1 MLLSQIRHEASSLDL
16 FVVGLFVIGLAALGF
31 SARLRENSVLQY
43 LAAGRNL
50 SLPAFVATLVST
62 WYGGILGIGESVF
75 AFGLGTWILMGLPYY
90 VFGIAYALWLAS
102 SVREADQISIPE
114 RFEARFGR
122 VPALVGAVLL
132 FLLAAP
138 AAHVLMLGVL
148 VNATTGLPIAP
159 AVLVAV
165 VIGTLFLWKGGL
177 LADVRVAILAFVM
190 MYVGFAVIAIY
201 SLANS
206 PPAQAFADL
215 RSTPLWTWDGG
226 QGPLFVLSFFILGA
240 WTLVDPGFHQRVASA
255 ASPAIGRRGVL
266 ISVGF
271 WMLFDLLSIT
281 AGLYAVVILPD
292 SLASANSLDRL
303 AAFPRL
309 GMEVLPPGLRALFFC
324 GMLGT
329 IVSALVGYGLISGAT
344 LGREIFSRI
353 RGEANEVH
361 IQRWSKLGIAVS
373 FALAVIV
380 GLSLQSVVTLWY
392 AWAGAVVGAMLIPL
406 LASYTAHGL
415 AHVSGSTIAWVTA
428 IAAAV
433 SLGWMVYGQRTGNPY
448 LSVQLGNETLSV
460 GTLLPGLA
468 ISAIGLGGAHFLAII
483 RKRP

>member
-1 MLLSQIRHEASSLDL
+1 
-16 FVVGLFVIGLAALGF
+16 VGVFLTGLVALGF
-31 SARLRENSVLQY
+31 SAKLRDHSTLQY
-43 LAAGRNL
+43 LTAGRNL

-62 WYGGILGIGESVF
+62 WYGGILGIGESAF
-75 AFGLGTWILMGLPYY
+75 AFGLGTWVLMGLPYY
-90 VFGIAYALWLAS
+90 VFGVLYALWLAPR
-102 SVREADQISIPE
+102 VRDGAQISIPE
-114 RFEARFGR
+114 RLEARFGR
-122 VPALVGAVLL
+122 GPALVGAVLL

-148 VNATTGLPIAP
+148 VNAVTGLPILP

-177 LADVRVAILAFVM
+177 LADVRVAMLAFLM
-190 MYVGFAVIAIY
+190 MYVGFAVITVY
-201 SLANS
+201 SLINH
-206 PPAQAFADL
+206 PPAEAFAEL
-215 RSTPLWTWDGG
+215 RGSPLWTWDGG
-226 QGPLFVLSFFILGA
+226 QGPLFVLSLFILGA

-255 ASPAIGRRGVL
+255 ASPEIGRRGVL

-281 AGLYAVVILPD
+281 AGLYAVVLLPD
-292 SLASANSLDRL
+292 TLASASSLDRL

-309 GMEVLPPGLRALFFC
+309 GMAVLPPGLRALFFC
-324 GMLGT
+324 GMIGT

-344 LGREIFSRI
+344 LGREIVARLRSESQ
-353 RGEANEVH
+353 EAEV
-361 IQRWSKLGIAVS
+361 QKWSKLGIAFS
-373 FALAVIV
+373 FAVAVAV
-380 GLSLQSVVTLWY
+380 GLSLQSVVSLWY

-406 LASYTAHGL
+406 LASYTTTGL
-415 AHVSGSTIAWVTA
+415 ANVSGAAIAMVTA
-428 IAAAV
+428 TAAV
-433 SLGWMVYGQRTGNPY
+433 VSLAWMVYGQRTGNPY
-448 LSVQLGNETLSV
+448 LSVQLGKETLSV